1 MEVFAPNAKKFNS
14 RYWRE
19 TGLIRVKSFINGVSY
34 PIFPNFCLNRMV
46 MTNQYKTKNI
56 TGNIMLTLQSNALAD
71 IFCGNCTYFEW
82 RKNCM
87 FNPQR

>member
-1 MEVFAPNAKKFNS
+1 MEVFAQNAKKLNS

-19 TGLIRVKSFINGVSY
+19 TGLIRVKSSINGVMY
-34 PIFPNFCLNRMV
+34 PIFPNFGLNRIV
-46 MTNQYKTKNI
+46 MTNQYKTKSV
-56 TGNIMLTLQSNALAD
+56 TGNIIWALQSNALTY

>member
-1 MEVFAPNAKKFNS
+1 MEVFAQNEKTFNS

-19 TGLIRVKSFINGVSY
+19 TGLIRVKRSINGVIY
-34 PIFPNFCLNRMV
+34 AIFPNFWLNRMV
-46 MTNQYKTKNI
+46 MTNQYKTKNEN
-56 TGNIMLTLQSNALAD
+56 GNIIWALQSNAPSD

>member
-1 MEVFAPNAKKFNS
+1 MEVFAQNAKKLNS

-19 TGLIRVKSFINGVSY
+19 TGLIRVKSSINGVLY
-34 PIFPNFCLNRMV
+34 PIFTNFWLNRMV
-46 MTNQYKTKNI
+46 MTNQYKTKNV
-56 TGNIMLTLQSNALAD
+56 TGNIIWALQSNALTY